1 MCFFVYDVILAYIC
15 VCFMTSIFLEKVF
28 FKRLRQAFECL
39 GDGSH
44 CHYVYFWVSCNS
56 PGELQKPFRFLSK
69 LRELKL
75 VFLVF
80 GSTTNL

>member
-1 MCFFVYDVILAYIC
+1 
-15 VCFMTSIFLEKVF
+15 MTSIFLEKVF
-28 FKRLRQAFECL
+28 FKRVRQAFESL

-44 CHYVYFWVSCNS
+44 CHYVYFWVVVILLVSCK
-56 PGELQKPFRFLSK
+56 KPFRFLSK
-69 LRELKL
+69 SRELKL